1 VKLTRFSLACLL
13 LCVAVQAAPA
23 QDPARIATSLEAIT
37 AARDNNA
44 RRDAI
49 VRQLRTLGIEP
60 AVEPFGQG
68 RGAGANVVVTLP
80 ATGATTIV
88 VGAHLDRVSVG
99 RGAVDNGA
107 ACAALIELIAAFT
120 SSPLTRATLQIVF
133 FDREEA
139 GLLGSRAF
147 VAAGHGADY
156 AINMDI
162 FAYGDAIFAT
172 ASHQDGVL
180 LRALRAAGMDGGIPI
195 RDVPRGSYPSSDH
208 LTMMQAGIET
218 LGIALIDTADIAGV
232 LAIGGGRLTLGSGPR
247 ILTIIHSANDTL
259 AEVRP
264 EQMARGIALVEQLIR
279 NVDREPSRSLGA
291 RLRPERQDVGQ

>member
-1 VKLTRFSLACLL
+1 MRASRNALFTAGLLACL
-13 LCVAVQAAPA
+13 VTAAPA
-23 QDPARIATSLEAIT
+23 QDTARIAKSLEAIT
-37 AARDNNA
+37 AADDNNA

-49 VRQLRTLGIEP
+49 VAQLRASGLEP
-60 AVEPFGQG
+60 LVEPFGEG

-80 ATGATTIV
+80 GSGARTIL
-88 VGAHLDRVSVG
+88 VGAHLDRVNVG

-120 SSPLTRATLQIVF
+120 ASPLERSTLQILF

-147 VAAGHGADY
+147 LAGGHRVEY

-172 ASHQDGVL
+172 ASHSDGVL
-180 LRALRAAGMDGGIPI
+180 LRALRTVGKESGIPI
-195 RDVPRGSYPSSDH
+195 RDAAPSSYPSSDH
-208 LTMMQAGIET
+208 IAMMNAGIET
-218 LGIALIDTADIAGV
+218 LGLALIDTADIDGV
-232 LAIGGGRLTLGSGPR
+232 LAIGGGKLTLGKGPR
-247 ILTIIHSANDTL
+247 ILTIIHSRNDTL

-264 EQMARGIALVEQLIR
+264 EQMARGIALVEQLVR
-279 NVDREPSRSLGA
+279 TVDRAP
-291 RLRPERQDVGQ
+291 